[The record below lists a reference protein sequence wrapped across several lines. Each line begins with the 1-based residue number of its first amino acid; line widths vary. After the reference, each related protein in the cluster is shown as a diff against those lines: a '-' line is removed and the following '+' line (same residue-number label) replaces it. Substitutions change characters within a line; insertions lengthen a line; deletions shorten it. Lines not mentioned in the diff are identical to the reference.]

1 MCLSL
6 SAEVATWRA
15 NGTHSSERGCYRMT
29 TSLTYII
36 SFHVSA
42 HCSCRRIRFRV
53 CGTPAVPGRRVSSST
68 VLFHI
73 IPFHSE
79 RYTSLEM
86 ESCRAWSARG
96 VDRFER
102 RRGRLFVTLPIT
114 YVHTHVLHLCNL
126 YCHCLSQPLPSL
138 SCSVHISHSITC
150 FPAPSPTSP
159 PDSHMLS

>member
-1 MCLSL
+1 L

-15 NGTHSSERGCYRMT
+15 NGAHSSERGCYRMT

-36 SFHVSA
+36 SFRVSV

-73 IPFHSE
+73 IPFHSKRYAIAP

-114 YVHTHVLHLCNL
+114 YIHTYIHVNRGAGHNVECVPGK
-126 YCHCLSQPLPSL
+126 CCTGSCIAMHRPL
-138 SCSVHISHSITC
+138 
-150 FPAPSPTSP
+150 
-159 PDSHMLS
+159 

>member
-6 SAEVATWRA
+6 SAEVATRRA
-15 NGTHSSERGCYRMT
+15 NGAHSSERGCYRMT

-53 CGTPAVPGRRVSSST
+53 CGTPAVPGRRVSFST

-73 IPFHSE
+73 IPFHSK

-114 YVHTHVLHLCNL
+114 YIHTYIAKQARLGVRAACSSLESI
-126 YCHCLSQPLPSL
+126 LSAGAAMLGMGPS
-138 SCSVHISHSITC
+138 SN
-150 FPAPSPTSP
+150 
-159 PDSHMLS
+159 